1 LFSDDLWSATMIE
14 REDHLRAAARRALL
28 EANGR
33 HGSRTWVQATGA
45 SMWPLIVPGDWIRV
59 DGGRAPLVGDVVVV
73 AVGTRLV
80 AHRLVARHGTG
91 RRALLVTKGDAE
103 AWADPPVQAHA
114 VLGVVGAVRHER
126 TGRASSAGLTGR
138 PARALARL
146 SGAAGRH
153 LTPAHDA
160 ARALPRPLRAPVLRA
175 MGGLACLPVELSAAV
190 LLMGARILAD
200 TRKEVNHTWRPTRA
214 PRSS

>member
-1 LFSDDLWSATMIE
+1 VIANDD
-14 REDHLRAAARRALL
+14 RLRAAARRALL

-45 SMWPLIVPGDWIRV
+45 SMWPLITPGDWIRV
-59 DGGRAPLVGDVVVV
+59 DGGGAPQVGDVVVV
-73 AVGTRLV
+73 AVGPRLV
-80 AHRLVARHGTG
+80 AHRLVERHGVG

-103 AWADPPVQAHA
+103 AWADAPVPARA

-126 TGRASSAGLTGR
+126 QRRASSVGLTGR
-138 PARALARL
+138 SARALAWL
-146 SGAAGRH
+146 SGAAGR
-153 LTPAHDA
+153 LTMPAGDA
-160 ARALPRPLRAPVLRA
+160 ARALPRPLRVPVLRA
-175 MGGLACLPVELSAAV
+175 VGGLACLPIELLAAA
-190 LLMGARILAD
+190 LLVGARVRAD